1 MSRPKVLVVDDD
13 PAIRFAVGDFLEHK
27 GFAVESAGSLAEAR
41 EALLKTRPDAMILD
55 QKLPDGTA
63 VEALD
68 ELRAADADLVVLLL
82 TGHGSIELA
91 VQAVKAGAD
100 HFLTKPVELAA
111 LHAVLERSLENQRNR
126 KKQRASAAGQGR
138 DEVDPFLG
146 TSAAIGRLRREAML
160 ALGTESPVLIQGE
173 TGSGKGVLARWLH
186 VHGPRAEEAL
196 VDLNCAGLSREF
208 LESEL
213 FGHVRGA
220 FTTAVAD
227 KKGLLEI
234 AHRGVVFLDEI
245 GDTDPLIQSKLLKVL
260 EEKSFRRL
268 GEVRDRR
275 VDVQLVAATNRDL
288 VKMCREGGF
297 RSDLYY
303 RISTIPITVPALRER
318 REDVPALAADLLRRL
333 ACDLKRGPLELT
345 EEAAEEL
352 QRQRWPGNVRELRNV
367 LERAALSV
375 RDGRIRRRDLR
386 FDAAIG
392 VVDPVDPAL
401 TLEQLEQLQIQRV
414 LGEERGRVIA
424 AAERLGVPRSTL
436 YMKIKTYGIDLDV
449 YQS

>member
-1 MSRPKVLVVDDD
+1 MARPKVLVIDDD

-27 GFAVESAGSLAEAR
+27 GYAVESAASLAEAR
-41 EALLKTRPDAMILD
+41 EALLKTRPDALILD
-55 QKLPDGTA
+55 QKLPDGNSIT
-63 VEALD
+63 VLD
-68 ELRAADADLVVLLL
+68 ELRAADADLVVILL

-91 VQAVKAGAD
+91 VEAVKAGAE

-111 LHAVLERSLENQRNR
+111 LAAVLERSLENQRNR

-138 DEVDPFLG
+138 DEIEPFLG
-146 TSAAIGRLRREAML
+146 TSAAIGRLRREATI

-173 TGSGKGVLARWLH
+173 TGSGKGILARWLH
-186 VHGPRAEEAL
+186 AHGPRADEAF

-245 GDTDPLIQSKLLKVL
+245 ADTDPLIQGKLLKVL

-268 GEVRDRR
+268 GEVRDRQ

-288 VKMCREGGF
+288 TKMCREGSF

-303 RISTIPITVPALRER
+303 RVSTIPITVPALRER
-318 REDVPALAADLLRRL
+318 SEDVPALAADLLRRL
-333 ACDLKRGPLELT
+333 AADLKRGPLELT

-352 QRQRWPGNVRELRNV
+352 QSHRWPGNVRELRNV
-367 LERAALSV
+367 LERAALTV

-386 FDAAIG
+386 FDAAIA
-392 VVDPVDPAL
+392 VVDPVDPEL
-401 TLEQLEQLQIQRV
+401 TLDQLEQLQIQRV
-414 LGEERGRVIA
+414 LDEERGRVIA

-436 YMKIKTYGIDLDV
+436 YMKIKTYGIDLGA